1 MINHLRGN
9 IPIQDTSGTL
19 ELNIARLERHIKLIE
34 QQLVMSTAYPNHKTK
49 LAEKKLQI
57 QYQLQQLL
65 QYRNTLK

>member
-1 MINHLRGN
+1 MHNT
-9 IPIQDTSGTL
+9 PGTL
-19 ELNIARLERHIKLIE
+19 DLNIARLEREIKLLE
-34 QQLVMSTAYPNHKTK
+34 QQLVMCTAYPDHKTK